1 MAGDPQSTP
10 TPGLEHRADRELAR
24 RTLHVAFMYVPVS
37 TLLVSITELRRDALL
52 PSVAFVVLMLAAG
65 FLRLRLCRRFDQV
78 YPPGPG
84 RWRRDNAALT
94 VTIAALWGL
103 AMARIVVHYG
113 LDWTTIACLMAT
125 VGIAAGSVSSLSPR
139 IHLFRWFVG
148 AILLPTVVAFAS
160 FGVGG
165 LVSMGVLVLI
175 YWGQMMILGRF
186 FNAEFQHSLEDRLEL
201 ENRAEALTL
210 ANRQV
215 EAANRAKSDFLAN
228 MSHEIRTPLNGI
240 IGMTDLLADTGLD
253 DEQQE
258 YVRDVRQSGR
268 ALLHVINE
276 ILDFSKIE
284 AGHMAME
291 QTVCDLHET
300 VGRAAR
306 TLRLAAEARRNTL
319 ELTIAPD
326 VPRHVLS
333 DPHRLWQVLNNLVGN
348 AVKFTTN
355 GRVAIDVT
363 AEPTQAGTLLL
374 SIAVSDTGLGIPVEK
389 QALVFQP
396 FQQADGSTTRSFG
409 GTGLGLSISRR
420 MVELMGGA
428 LTLDSAPGRGSTFTV
443 LLPVVAADAAAV
455 ASLPPEAVVGGTD
468 ACALHVLLAED
479 NDLNARV
486 ATLLIEKLDGRV
498 TRVRNGREVLAAW
511 RDGRFD
517 LILMDVQMPLM
528 DGFATTAAI
537 REAEQDSGSHIPII
551 ALTAHALAEYH
562 RRCTDA
568 GMDDYLTKPI
578 DPRRLRETLVRWA
591 PQNA

>member
-1 MAGDPQSTP
+1 MASDAHAAPAT
-10 TPGLEHRADRELAR
+10 EIERRADRELAR
-24 RTLHVAFMYVPVS
+24 RTLRVAFMYVPVS
-37 TLLVSITELRRDALL
+37 TLLVAITDLRHEALL
-52 PSVAFVVLMLAAG
+52 LSAAFVASMLAAG
-65 FLRLRLCRRFDQV
+65 FLRLRLCRRFDNV
-78 YPPGPG
+78 YPRDPAG
-84 RWRRDNAALT
+84 WRRDNAVLT

-103 AMARIVVHYG
+103 AMARIAVHYG

-139 IHLFRWFVG
+139 IRLFRWFVSVL
-148 AILLPTVVAFAS
+148 LLPVAVAFVS
-160 FGVGG
+160 FAVGG
-165 LVSMGVLVLI
+165 IASMGVLVVI
-175 YWGQMMILGRF
+175 YWVQMLILGRF
-186 FNAEFQHSLEDRLEL
+186 FNTEFRHSLEDRLEL
-201 ENRAEALTL
+201 ENRAEALAV

-240 IGMTDLLADTGLD
+240 IGMTDLLADTALD
-253 DEQQE
+253 DDQQE

-306 TLRLAAEARRNTL
+306 TLRLAAEARRNSL
-319 ELTIAPD
+319 ELTIAPG
-326 VPRHVLS
+326 VPRHVIG

-363 AEPTQAGTLLL
+363 AEPTEAGTVLL
-374 SIAVSDTGLGIPVEK
+374 SIAVSDTGLGIPFEK
-389 QALVFQP
+389 QGLIFQP

-420 MVELMGGA
+420 MIELMGGA

-443 LLPVVAADAAAV
+443 LLPVIAADAAAV
-455 ASLPPEAVVGGTD
+455 AALPPEAVVGGAE

-537 REAEQDSGSHIPII
+537 REAEQDSGSHIPIV